1 MTPDRYPTSGVPF
14 YNGKRVVVTGATG
27 LIGSYVVK
35 LLKESGAR
43 VFAVVHK
50 RPPNEFA
57 VMADDVCQANLM
69 NPRDVRE
76 AMIGPDREGVDV
88 VLSCA
93 GITGGV
99 GLTKVDPVSYAG
111 PATNL
116 VINTLHAAHEA
127 KVERFGFLSSTTVYA
142 ARETPVE
149 ETDELIGD
157 PYPLYYGI
165 GHSKRFLERLC
176 RYYHE
181 RTGLKVAIVRPS
193 GAYGRFDN
201 FEEGTSHVIPGM
213 ISRALALKNGDP
225 FEVWGDGGDTRDFV
239 HAQDVAMGF
248 LLAVAK
254 TTRGDPINLASGV
267 GITTGEL
274 AKTVLQAVGSRAE
287 VRFNTEKL
295 TAMRTRLVSIE
306 RAKSTLGFKPS
317 IPLEHGLVD
326 TVRWLKEV
334 RNT

>member
-1 MTPDRYPTSGVPF
+1 MTPDRFPTSGVPF
-14 YNGKRVVVTGATG
+14 YKGKRVTVTGATG

-35 LLKESGAR
+35 LLKESGASVR
-43 VFAVVHK
+43 AILNR
-50 RPPNEFA
+50 RPPNEFSS
-57 VMADDVCQANLM
+57 MADEAHQMDLM
-69 NPRDVRE
+69 LPRE
-76 AMIGPDREGVDV
+76 AKWAMDEAEI

-111 PATNL
+111 PATSL

-165 GHSKRFLERLC
+165 GWSKRFLERLC
-176 RYYHE
+176 RYYFE
-181 RTGLKVAIVRPS
+181 RTGMKVAIVRPS

-201 FEEGTSHVIPGM
+201 FTQETSHVIPGM

-225 FEVWGDGGDTRDFV
+225 FEIWGDGGDTRDFI

-287 VRFNTEKL
+287 IWFNTEKL
-295 TAMRTRLVSIE
+295 SAMRTRLVSID

-326 TVRWLKEV
+326 TVRWLKEA
-334 RNT
+334 RGQ

>member
-1 MTPDRYPTSGVPF
+1 MIPDPFPTDPVPF
-14 YNGKRVVVTGATG
+14 YKDKRVVVTGATG

-35 LLKESGAR
+35 LLVRSGAQ
-43 VFAVVHK
+43 VIAIAHK
-50 RPPNEFA
+50 RPPTEYTVLADGVHQMDLMDPLDARDA
-57 VMADDVCQANLM
+57 VA
-69 NPRDVRE
+69 
-76 AMIGPDREGVDV
+76 GSDV
-88 VLSCA
+88 VLCCA

-111 PATNL
+111 PATSL
-116 VINTLHAAHEA
+116 VINTLHAAHLA
-127 KVERFGFLSSTTVYA
+127 KVERFGFLSNTTVYA

-165 GHSKRFLERLC
+165 GWSKRFLERLC
-176 RYYHE
+176 RHYFE

-201 FEEGTSHVIPGM
+201 FDEGTSHVIPGM
-213 ISRALALKNGDP
+213 ISRAMALKNGDP
-225 FEVWGDGGDTRDFV
+225 FEIWGDGGDTRDFV

-267 GITTGEL
+267 GITTREL
-274 AKTVLQAVGSRAE
+274 AQVVLQAVGSRAE
-287 VRFNTEKL
+287 IVCNREKL

-306 RAKSTLGFKPS
+306 RAKSQLGYKPS
-317 IPLEHGLVD
+317 ISLEHGIVD
-326 TVRWLKEV
+326 TVRWLKEK
-334 RNT
+334 RQ